1 MRGWGYQGLWMAGE
15 QINYIPDYQW
25 DEFTFCFCFFF
36 SLENYGIPGKVSYDF
51 FFSFYKT
58 FFFKKTIF
66 YDSHSKARIVL
77 G

>member
-36 SLENYGIPGKVSYDF
+36 LL
-51 FFSFYKT
+51 
-58 FFFKKTIF
+58 
-66 YDSHSKARIVL
+66 RITEYQEK
-77 G
+77 

>member
-25 DEFTFCFCFFF
+25 DEFTFFFFFF

-51 FFSFYKT
+51 FFFLLQDIL
-58 FFFKKTIF
+58 F
-66 YDSHSKARIVL
+66 
-77 G
+77 

>member
-25 DEFTFCFCFFF
+25 DEFTFFF
-36 SLENYGIPGKVSYDF
+36 SLENYRIPGKVSYDF
-51 FFSFYKT
+51 FFFYKT
-58 FFFKKTIF
+58 FFFKKTIL
-66 YDSHSKARIVL
+66 YDSHAKARIVL